1 MATMDAM
8 PPYQP
13 RSFLMKL
20 LMGNPHLI
28 QRAAVLAVTTLVGA
42 RYSSWVIRLGGLL
55 LAYRA
60 RLRSANSA

>member
-1 MATMDAM
+1 
-8 PPYQP
+8 
-13 RSFLMKL
+13 
-20 LMGNPHLI
+20 MGNPHLI